1 MKNITN
7 YLFESIKDFVYF
19 FWLLIDKNKG
29 KVTSIILL
37 LLTIQGLRTV
47 DSEKINTIHVRST
60 ITSDSTISMGLIDDK
75 NTIAWI
81 SMKDSIGD
89 LKIHNKSEFS
99 SYKIDRNKITYN
111 SENETFIFLVVIFI
125 ILSAIILFGTFSSDT
140 DINWEL
146 KEIKKEFLFK
156 KIESEEE
163 GGNKYYYIYD
173 RILFKHSLTQKV
185 DHWHIINN
193 CEESIKIYLKNKKL
207 LNEYIP
213 RRIKREKQ
221 LEEILK

>member
-7 YLFESIKDFVYF
+7 YLFESMKDFVYF

-37 LLTIQGLRTV
+37 LLTIHGLRVV
-47 DSEKINTIHVRST
+47 DSQKINTIHVRST
-60 ITSDSTISMGLIDDK
+60 ITSDSTISMGLIDEK
-75 NTIAWI
+75 NTIAWL
-81 SMKDSIGD
+81 SMKDSDGN
-89 LKIHNKSEFS
+89 LKIYNKSDFS
-99 SYKIDRNKITYN
+99 SYKIDGNKITYN
-111 SENETFIFLVVIFI
+111 SENEFFIFLVVIFI
-125 ILSAIILFGTFSSDT
+125 ILSAIILVGTLSSDT

-146 KEIKKEFLFK
+146 KEVKKQFLFK

-163 GGNKYYYIYD
+163 DGNKYYYIYD
-173 RILFKHSLTQKV
+173 RILFKHSLTQRIE
-185 DHWHIINN
+185 HWHIINN
-193 CEESIKIYLKNKKL
+193 CEESIAVYLKNKKL

-213 RRIKREKQ
+213 KRIKREKK